1 MFDFGIF
8 PDVMTGNF
16 VVRVLFAALLGAM
29 IGLERDIRG
38 RSAGLRT
45 NMLVSVG
52 SSVFMLLSIGIAVKW
67 FESYPGSAEVD
78 PTRIAAQII
87 TGIGFIG
94 AGAIIKYKFSVQG
107 LTTAACL
114 WTTSAIGMACGAGF
128 FELAILAA
136 LIAIFVLTILSRVEK
151 LYSKDNYRIIK
162 ITVHK
167 DIAIGKVVELIRKQ
181 GILVLHYDVEK
192 DYEHSTVAITAEVKF
207 QNKES
212 DDRMAE
218 SVIGAL
224 EKSELPIIGVHWR
237 HQ

>member
-1 MFDFGIF
+1 MFDFNLF
-8 PDVMTGNF
+8 PDVLTDSF
-16 VVRVLFAALLGAM
+16 VFRVLFAALLGAL

-45 NMLVSVG
+45 NILVSVG
-52 SSVFMLLSIGIAVKW
+52 SSVFMLISIGLAVRW
-67 FESYPGSAEVD
+67 LDSYPGSAAAD

-128 FELAILAA
+128 FEIAILAT

-162 ITVHK
+162 ITANK
-167 DIAIGKVVELIRKQ
+167 DVEINKIIELIKKQ
-181 GILVLHYDVEK
+181 DILILHYDVEK
-192 DYEHSTVAITAEVKF
+192 DYEHATVAITAEVKF
-207 QNKES
+207 QNKDS

-218 SVIGAL
+218 SVIGAF
-224 EKSELPIIGVHWR
+224 EKSELPVISVHWR
-237 HQ
+237 RQ

>member
-1 MFDFGIF
+1 VFDFGFF
-8 PDVMTGNF
+8 PDFFTENF
-16 VVRVLFAALLGAM
+16 IFRVLFAAILGAL

-45 NMLVSVG
+45 NILVSVG
-52 SSVFMLLSIGIAVKW
+52 SSVFMLLSIGLAVKW
-67 FESYPGSAEVD
+67 LESYSGSASAD

-128 FELAILAA
+128 FEIAILATV
-136 LIAIFVLTILSRVEK
+136 IAIFVLTVLNRVER
-151 LYSKDNYRIIK
+151 LYSKDNYRVIK

-167 DIAIGKVVELIRKQ
+167 DVAIHRIIELIKKE

-192 DYEHSTVAITAEVKF
+192 DYEHGTVAITSEVKF
-207 QNKES
+207 QNKDT
-212 DDRMAE
+212 DDKMAE

-224 EKSELPIIGVHWR
+224 EKSEISVMNVHWR